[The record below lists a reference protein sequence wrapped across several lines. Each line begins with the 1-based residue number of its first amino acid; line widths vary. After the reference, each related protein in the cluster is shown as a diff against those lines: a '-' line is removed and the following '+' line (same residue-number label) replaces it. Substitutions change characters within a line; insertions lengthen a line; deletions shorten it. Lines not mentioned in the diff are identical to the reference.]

1 MKNKKIYTLVAT
13 GVILSSVFQ
22 QTPIKA
28 SALSPLEKSIES
40 KGNTVNPDGTISNK
54 DGSKT
59 MVYGGCTKLK
69 SGVDV
74 VVPAGSIINENG
86 SIQIPKYGDVTL
98 YDYEVTVE
106 SGINGEA
113 PIVNADGTVVVP
125 KGANVETANGII
137 KVPEK
142 SIVNPDGTILVKIDG
157 EVQLTNGVKEIVPQ
171 GSTLNTW
178 DPYQCIQIPSG
189 KSVVLENEEEELTVT
204 SKLNKEAITVSPDG
218 SITVPDGGTVKTSKG
233 EIILPSES
241 ILNTDR
247 TISIQ
252 NTGSVKLP
260 NGEEV
265 NVSEGNVI
273 NLDGSLAVQ
282 DNYNDYWEDDNYWDD
297 NYWYDDYY
305 DDSYWEDD
313 YYWN

>member
-1 MKNKKIYTLVAT
+1 MVKNKKIYTLVAT

-22 QTPIKA
+22 QMPIKA

-40 KGNTVNPDGTISNK
+40 KGNTVNNDGTISNQ
-54 DGSKT
+54 DGTKT
-59 MVYGGCTKLK
+59 MVYGGCTTLK

-74 VVPAGSIINENG
+74 VVPVGSIINKDG
-86 SIQIPKYGDVTL
+86 SIKIPKYGFATL
-98 YDYEVTVE
+98 YDYEITVD
-106 SGINGEA
+106 SGINGDA
-113 PIVNADGTVVVP
+113 PIVNSDGTVVVP

-142 SIVNPDGTILVKIDG
+142 SIVNPDGTILIKTDG

-178 DPYQCIQIPSG
+178 DPYKCIQIPNG
-189 KSVVLENEEEELTVT
+189 KSVVLENQDEELTVT

-218 SITVPDGGTVKTSKG
+218 SITVPDGGSVKTSEG

-241 ILNTDR
+241 ILNTDG
-247 TISIQ
+247 TILIQ

-273 NLDGSLAVQ
+273 NTDGSLAIQ
-282 DNYNDYWEDDNYWDD
+282 DNYNDYWEDDYYDDSCWDD

-305 DDSYWEDD
+305 DDSYW
-313 YYWN
+313 Y